1 MVNLATKSI
10 KNILFVLV
18 VLIVSSV
25 TVFADKSLVFD
36 DAMLFNKEET
46 ISLEEEAN
54 LLSKS
59 YNMDIVIVNTFRST

>member
-54 LLSKS
+54 LISKS